1 MPAGATTPLVSG
13 TLPVIGSVGK
23 PSTPPVPK
31 APQPAVIGVETEIS
45 ASPRRMNERFSGC
58 PATAS
63 SSLTVVA
70 TSP

>member
-31 APQPAVIGVETEIS
+31 RAP
-45 ASPRRMNERFSGC
+45 
-58 PATAS
+58 
-63 SSLTVVA
+63 TVQ
-70 TSP
+70 